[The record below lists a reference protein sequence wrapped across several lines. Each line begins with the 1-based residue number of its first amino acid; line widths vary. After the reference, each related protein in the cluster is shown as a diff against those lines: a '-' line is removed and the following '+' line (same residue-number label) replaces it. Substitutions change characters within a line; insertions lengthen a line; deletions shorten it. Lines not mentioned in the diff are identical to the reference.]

1 MEKNPSLLY
10 IAFSH
15 IHVSFKMVA
24 QKHAQFQLV
33 VSWHSHVHLCTKHI
47 GLSVLCSSSSQDC
60 LKMSSRK
67 TSLDHLSLN
76 FVCNDVSYCVLY
88 RGTVY
93 VLYCEKLYWCSPTVP
108 EMKVS
113 ARRGLA
119 VLDTQNNRK
128 TMLHNKSLVLIA
140 TVSSTCISCW
150 SAQE

>member
-33 VSWHSHVHLCTKHI
+33 VSRHSHVHLCTKHI

-88 RGTVY
+88 RGTCLCI
-93 VLYCEKLYWCSPTVP
+93 VLWEIVLMQPYCPWDEGVCEEGFGCTGYSEQQKNY
-108 EMKVS
+108 
-113 ARRGLA
+113 A
-119 VLDTQNNRK
+119 
-128 TMLHNKSLVLIA
+128 
-140 TVSSTCISCW
+140 
-150 SAQE
+150 AQQEPSIDSYC